1 MLTERGV
8 AAAVTRG
15 LGKALAGQ
23 FGVSPSTI
31 SRDLRLILYGG
42 PEYHSRGPDGEFRFS
57 VRRAYA
63 GGPVLSVTDADGNE
77 MRGAERRSIVRG
89 LPRHPGLGR

>member
-1 MLTERGV
+1 MGQ
-8 AAAVTRG
+8 
-15 LGKALAGQ
+15 ALAKY
-23 FGVSPSTI
+23 FSVDPSTI

-42 PEYHSRGPDGEFRFS
+42 QEYHAYGPDGEFLFS

-77 MRGAERRSIVRG
+77 IRGAERRSIVRG
-89 LPRHPGLGR
+89 LPRYSG